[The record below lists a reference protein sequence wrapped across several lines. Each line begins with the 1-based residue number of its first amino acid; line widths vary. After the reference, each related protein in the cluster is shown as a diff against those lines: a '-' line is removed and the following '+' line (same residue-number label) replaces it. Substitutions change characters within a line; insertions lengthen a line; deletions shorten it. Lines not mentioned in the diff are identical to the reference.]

1 MFGEAPRCG
10 LPYNRVVVEGE
21 RVRVPFALSGMQW
34 SHWMLKDD
42 DLGTA
47 VTRTEHKNDS
57 AVEIGPGGRVA
68 KFEFVGLWGRNP
80 MGTMVRIEFGTG
92 GRAPVRSAPERSA

>member
-1 MFGEAPRCG
+1 M
-10 LPYNRVVVEGE
+10 
-21 RVRVPFALSGMQW
+21 RVPFTLACMQW

-80 MGTMVRIEFGTG
+80 MGTMVTIKFGTG
-92 GRAPVRSAPERSA
+92 GRAPSSIGAREIGVSITGSPVMITVGGNGGGD